1 MDIKILIVDD
11 EEMIR
16 KLIRKYALNEGYTVL
31 EACNGQEAVDI
42 ALKEDIRVIVMDVMM
57 PVMDGFKAYQRILAE
72 KNIPCIFLTALN
84 EEYNRIDLIFGDKSS
99 DDIWIKEID
108 DENCYIVAY
117 GGCDS
122 RCMGGWIFDYRDKY
136 KEE

>member
-1 MDIKILIVDD
+1 MDEQIKQIAERLIGLREALELTP
-11 EEMIR
+11 EEVAKTCHIS
-16 KLIRKYALNEGYTVL
+16 V
-31 EACNGQEAVDI
+31 
-42 ALKEDIRVIVMDVMM
+42 
-57 PVMDGFKAYQRILAE
+57 
-72 KNIPCIFLTALN
+72 

-99 DDIWIKEID
+99 DDVWIKEID

-136 KEE
+136 KEEDNG